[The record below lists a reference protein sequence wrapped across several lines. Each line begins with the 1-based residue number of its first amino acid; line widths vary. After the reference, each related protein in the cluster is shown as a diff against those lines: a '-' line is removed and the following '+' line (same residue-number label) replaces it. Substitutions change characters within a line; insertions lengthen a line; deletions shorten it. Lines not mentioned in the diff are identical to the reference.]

1 MEKVN
6 KSRIIL
12 FIIFILLIFLSF
24 YIYDYFNKDEIEE
37 KKEIQSKYIILDDY
51 SRFFTVNSCVYK
63 YISYL
68 QNKDTKSLLEILDRD
83 FISKNSINS
92 NNIYNHLENL
102 DGNYSFTSKKIYYE
116 EINEQYIKYYVYGHL
131 SEDLMDEIGEKQDRY
146 YLVTFDLENYLFS
159 IIPYDGTIFKEGE
172 NG

>member
-6 KSRIIL
+6 KNRIIL

-24 YIYDYFNKDEIEE
+24 YIYDYFNKEEVEE
-37 KKEIQSKYIILDDY
+37 KKEDSVKYVLLNDY

-68 QNKDTKSLLEILDRD
+68 QNKDTNSLLEILDKD
-83 FISKNSINS
+83 FKTKNSINS
-92 NNIYNHLENL
+92 NNIYNYLENL
-102 DGNYSFTSKKIYYE
+102 EGNYSFTSKKIYYE
-116 EINEQYIKYYVYGHL
+116 KINKKYIKYYVYGHL
-131 SEDLMDEIGEKQDRY
+131 SKDLMDEIGEKEDRY
-146 YLVTFDLENYLFS
+146 YIVTFDIENYLFS
-159 IIPYDGTIFKEGE
+159 IIPYDGTIFMEDE